1 MHFHWN
7 CCKSESPLSIEGH
20 PSERRL
26 VLRLLDYWRR
36 VSEQR
41 RWPSPGDFYPA
52 VIPDLW
58 RYCFLID
65 LKGADDKGERVFS
78 YVGDYH
84 REMYDLDLTGVAL
97 AKVDENTLISR
108 AASYIDD
115 VLAKAVPVT
124 YGGQFVDRRGYG
136 ILYRSILLPLSTD
149 NQTISAVLGA
159 ANCQETAPDLAQSA

>member
-7 CCKSESPLSIEGH
+7 CCKSESPVSIEGH

-58 RYCFLID
+58 RFCFLID
-65 LKGADDKGERVFS
+65 LKGDDAKEGRVFS

-84 REMYDLDLTGVAL
+84 REMYDMDFTGAVVG
-97 AKVDENTLISR
+97 KTEDTLIGRS
-108 AASYIDD
+108 ASYVED
-115 VLAKAVPVT
+115 VLARAVPVT

-149 NQTISAVLGA
+149 NETISAVLGA
-159 ANCQETAPDLAQSA
+159 ANCQETPPDLAQPA

>member
-1 MHFHWN
+1 M
-7 CCKSESPLSIEGH
+7 SIQGH

-65 LKGADDKGERVFS
+65 LKGDGSKGEQVFS

-84 REMYDLDLTGVAL
+84 REMYSLEFTGVPVAQ
-97 AKVDENTLISR
+97 VDGNTLISR
-108 AASYIDD
+108 AASYVDD
-115 VLAKAVPVT
+115 VLARAVPVT
-124 YGGQFVDRRGYG
+124 YGGQFMDRRGYG

-149 NQTISAVLGA
+149 NETITAILGA
-159 ANCQETAPDLAQSA
+159 ANCQETAPDLAHPA

>member
-1 MHFHWN
+1 M
-7 CCKSESPLSIEGH
+7 SIQGH

-36 VSEQR
+36 VTEQR

-65 LKGADDKGERVFS
+65 LNGPDGGEGRTFS
-78 YVGDYH
+78 YIGDFH
-84 REMYDLDLTGVAL
+84 RDMYSLDLTGVPL
-97 AKVDENTLISR
+97 ANVDPNVLLSR

-115 VLAKAVPVT
+115 VVARAVPVT
-124 YGGQFVDRRGYG
+124 YGGQFTDRRGYDV
-136 ILYRSILLPLSTD
+136 LYRSILLPLSND
-149 NQTISAVLGA
+149 NQTISAILGA
-159 ANCQETAPDLAQSA
+159 ANCQETAPELVQSA